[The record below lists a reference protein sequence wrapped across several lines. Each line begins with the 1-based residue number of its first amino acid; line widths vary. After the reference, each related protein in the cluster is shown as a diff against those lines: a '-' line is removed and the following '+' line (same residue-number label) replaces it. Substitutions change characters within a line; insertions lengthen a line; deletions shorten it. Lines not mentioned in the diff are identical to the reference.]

1 MKQGSIYFLAIICA
15 GLTIGCGNN
24 NNNNA
29 TKDTNKNSGVVFD
42 SIAMKKIIDEK
53 TNKFTQAHITK
64 DTAYLN
70 NIFTQDAKTY
80 PPNSDVV
87 TGRVAISAV
96 NSEWVNYG
104 IKEFSEES
112 TSFYGNE
119 DYLIDEGKYYLR
131 YGENDIIDKGKYINI
146 WKKENGDWKI
156 YSNIWNTSLPAA
168 PTK

>member
-1 MKQGSIYFLAIICA
+1 MKQVLIFYLAIICTV
-15 GLTIGCGNN
+15 LTTGCGNN
-24 NNNNA
+24 A
-29 TKDTNKNSGVVFD
+29 SKDTNKNSGIVFD

-70 NIFTQDAKTY
+70 HIFTQDAKAY

-87 TGRVAISAV
+87 TGRAAISAV

-104 IKEFSEES
+104 IKEFREES

-131 YGENDIIDKGKYINI
+131 YGETDIIDKGKYINI

>member
-1 MKQGSIYFLAIICA
+1 MKQVSIYFLAIICA
-15 GLTIGCGNN
+15 GLITGCGND
-24 NNNNA
+24 NNA
-29 TKDTNKNSGVVFD
+29 SKDTNKNSGVIFD
-42 SIAMKKIIDEK
+42 SIEMKKIIDEK

>member
-1 MKQGSIYFLAIICA
+1 MKQVSIYFLAIICA
-15 GLTIGCGNN
+15 GLITGCGNN
-24 NNNNA
+24 NNA
-29 TKDTNKNSGVVFD
+29 SKDTNKNSGVIFD
-42 SIAMKKIIDEK
+42 SIEMKKIIDEK

-70 NIFTQDAKTY
+70 NIFTQDAKAY
-80 PPNSDVV
+80 PPNSDIV

-168 PTK
+168 PIK

>member
-1 MKQGSIYFLAIICA
+1 MKNSSIFYLAITCA
-15 GLTIGCGNN
+15 GLLTVSCKNN
-24 NNNNA
+24 NN
-29 TKDTNKNSGVVFD
+29 TSKDIDKSSAFVFD

-64 DTAYLN
+64 DTVFLN
-70 NIFTQDAKTY
+70 HIFTQDAKAY
-80 PPNSDVV
+80 PPNSDIV
-87 TGRVAISAV
+87 TGRAAIAAV

-146 WKKENGDWKI
+146 WTKENGDWKI
-156 YSNIWNTSLPAA
+156 CSNIWNTSLP
-168 PTK
+168 TVSVK

>member
-1 MKQGSIYFLAIICA
+1 MKQVSIYFLAIICA
-15 GLTIGCGNN
+15 GLITGCGND
-24 NNNNA
+24 NNA
-29 TKDTNKNSGVVFD
+29 SKDTNKNSGVIFD